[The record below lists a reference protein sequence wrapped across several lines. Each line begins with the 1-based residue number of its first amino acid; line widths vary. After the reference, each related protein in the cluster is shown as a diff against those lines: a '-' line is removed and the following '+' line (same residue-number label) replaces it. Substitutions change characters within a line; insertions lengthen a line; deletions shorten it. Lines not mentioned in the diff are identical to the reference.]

1 MMRKTITIIIKMITI
16 IYWRL
21 SLCIENILPIL
32 KTHVFSKMEITDVTY
47 KNPKLF
53 FMLLK
58 ASRGFE

>member
-1 MMRKTITIIIKMITI
+1 MITI
-16 IYWRL
+16 ISWRL

-32 KTHVFSKMEITDVTY
+32 KTYFFSKMKITDVTY